1 MQLIDLKSDH
11 LDGWYKRRF
20 LDAVVRLSRK
30 SRLYPR
36 SLNIT
41 GVDQIASTGDRG
53 GFGAIFRGE
62 LSGRVV
68 ALKALQA
75 AGRTADDYLKA
86 RHFAWRTTFADVG
99 CNQDFCQE
107 AIVWRNV
114 HHRNCLPFY
123 GVTNFDDDGVPR
135 ICMVSPWMTNGNLS
149 VYLSQNPDVPR
160 LPLVRPVGSRST

>member
-41 GVDQIASTGDRG
+41 GVDQVASTGDRG
-53 GFGAIFRGE
+53 GFGAIFRGV

-68 ALKALQA
+68 ALKELQA

-86 RHFAWRTTFADVG
+86 RHLVQWSNFLMLVITRISAKRQSYGETYTTRTAFHFTASPTLLMMGYQEPAWLLRG
-99 CNQDFCQE
+99 
-107 AIVWRNV
+107 
-114 HHRNCLPFY
+114 
-123 GVTNFDDDGVPR
+123 
-135 ICMVSPWMTNGNLS
+135 
-149 VYLSQNPDVPR
+149 
-160 LPLVRPVGSRST
+160 